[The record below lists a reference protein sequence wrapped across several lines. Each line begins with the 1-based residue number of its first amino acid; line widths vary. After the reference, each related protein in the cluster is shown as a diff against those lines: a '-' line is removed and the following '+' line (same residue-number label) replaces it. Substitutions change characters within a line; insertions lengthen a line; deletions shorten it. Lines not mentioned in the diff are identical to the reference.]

1 MGVRLGLVFGL
12 AITGIAPAMAD
23 ESTVTQTDPYRLSDE
38 PIPMIQEDVLGG
50 RTAPIIELGDPFL
63 STGRLSEPL
72 VLPTGAVW
80 NPSLWIYGTLRTAL
94 SARDDGASDD
104 RVQAA
109 SRLDLV
115 ANLQLSGTERVVLG
129 LTPLHD
135 GTDYTTYTISPDQD
149 EGWNWPQG
157 VGVSTFFV
165 EGEFAELFPNLDP
178 ADSLPLDIGFAVG
191 RQFIDLQDGMLVNDT
206 IDSVGLV
213 KNNLMFPGVTNLR
226 LTGLFGWGQVHRNDN
241 SRDEDAHLWA
251 ASAAWDTFSA
261 TYEADVAYVEAPED
275 ATSQGDSIHVG
286 LGAIQRIGGWNT
298 GVRALY
304 SNSTETDSAGADDGV
319 LLFAETSTSPTG
331 TSSILY
337 LNGFAALGDYTSAA
351 REPGTGGPLGRV
363 GLSFASPQLGD
374 YGPALSNRSSDVVG
388 GAIGYQMFLD
398 GVSSQLT
405 LELAGRADTG
415 GAETSGIA
423 ASAQYQQKLT
433 KRVLWQV
440 DGFVAGYEDARDLGA
455 GIRSEIRV
463 QF

>member
-1 MGVRLGLVFGL
+1 M
-12 AITGIAPAMAD
+12 
-23 ESTVTQTDPYRLSDE
+23 
-38 PIPMIQEDVLGG
+38 
-50 RTAPIIELGDPFL
+50 
-63 STGRLSEPL
+63 
-72 VLPTGAVW
+72 
-80 NPSLWIYGTLRTAL
+80 
-94 SARDDGASDD
+94 
-104 RVQAA
+104 
-109 SRLDLV
+109 
-115 ANLQLSGTERVVLG
+115 LG

-331 TSSILY
+331 HVQHSLPQRLRGIGRLHLGRPRAGGPAGRWDVSACPSPRRSLATTGRPCPTVRPMWS
-337 LNGFAALGDYTSAA
+337 AALSAIKCSLTA
-351 REPGTGGPLGRV
+351 YP
-363 GLSFASPQLGD
+363 
-374 YGPALSNRSSDVVG
+374 
-388 GAIGYQMFLD
+388 
-398 GVSSQLT
+398 VS
-405 LELAGRADTG
+405 
-415 GAETSGIA
+415 
-423 ASAQYQQKLT
+423 
-433 KRVLWQV
+433 
-440 DGFVAGYEDARDLGA
+440 
-455 GIRSEIRV
+455 
-463 QF
+463 